1 MIENEIV
8 KILADVADKIR
19 TKLEPGL
26 FEL

>member
-8 KILADVADKIR
+8 KILADVADKIH

-26 FEL
+26 LEL